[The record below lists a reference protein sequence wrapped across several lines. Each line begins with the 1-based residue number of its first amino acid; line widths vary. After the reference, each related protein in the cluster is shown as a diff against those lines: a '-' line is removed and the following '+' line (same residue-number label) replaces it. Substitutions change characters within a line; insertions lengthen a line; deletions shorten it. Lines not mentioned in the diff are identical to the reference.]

1 MIKVVID
8 TNVIIA
14 ALRSK
19 KGFSYRLVFS
29 IGLDPRWQCMI
40 SGPLLNEYM
49 EQVINH
55 RVIPGW
61 THGEC
66 EDFLDYLCVE
76 SSWCEVHFLWGP
88 LLPDED
94 DHLLLEAAMASS
106 AERLITFNKKNLKPS
121 ETFGIRLQAPREFL
135 ESL

>member
-1 MIKVVID
+1 MIRVVID

-14 ALRSK
+14 ALRSN
-19 KGFSYRLVFS
+19 KGFAHRLVFS
-29 IGLDPRWQCMI
+29 IGLDPRWQCMT
-40 SGPLLNEYM
+40 SGPLLNEYT

-55 RVIPGW
+55 RAIPGW

-66 EDFLDYLCVE
+66 EDFLDYLCAE
-76 SSWCEVHFLWGP
+76 SSWCEVHFLWRP

-94 DHLLLEAAMASS
+94 DHLVLEAAMASYT
-106 AERLITFNKKNLKPS
+106 ERIITFNNKDLKPS
-121 ETFGIRLQAPREFL
+121 ETFGIRLQTPREFL

>member
-19 KGFSYRLVFS
+19 NGFSHMLVFS

-40 SGPLLNEYM
+40 SGPLLNEYT

-55 RVIPGW
+55 RAIPDW
-61 THGEC
+61 THAEC
-66 EDFLDYLCVE
+66 EDFLDYLCAE
-76 SSWCEVHFLWGP
+76 SSWCEVHFLWRP

-94 DHLLLEAAMASS
+94 DHLVLEAAMASS
-106 AERLITFNKKNLKPS
+106 AERIITFNKTDLKPS
-121 ETFGIRLQAPREFL
+121 ETFGIRLQTPREFL